1 VNPTELQLDGAVHIA
16 WLADGLT
23 AIHVAAPQRSRA
35 ELDAFASIVADI
47 ALLERTVHGVRTA
60 LRDRYPGQLE
70 SQVRDHGRDAAAP
83 YLLIT
88 LRPPRH
94 DPDPRQVE

>member
-1 VNPTELQLDGAVHIA
+1 VELELDGAVRIA
-16 WLADGLT
+16 WLADGMT
-23 AIHVAAPQRSRA
+23 SIHVAAPQRPRA

-60 LRDRYPGQLE
+60 LRDRFPGALE
-70 SQVRDHGRDAAAP
+70 SQVRDHGRDAQTP

-94 DPDPRQVE
+94 EPDPRQVE